1 MNIKYIFLVDHF
13 TYVLK
18 CKRKCPK
25 TLGSLNGEVYEDFLA
40 SHYNY
45 LQYAYFKSKCIFLSH
60 PVTKCIWWQ
69 FGEYFLL
76 IFNYR
81 GTTSCS
87 MPGSCKLSII
97 ASWWWKHVGKYEVL
111 PSSSKSPRWFLYSKR
126 GKYLYTS
133 IFLKLIFF
141 Q

>member
-45 LQYAYFKSKCIFLSH
+45 LQYAYFKSKCIFLGH

-69 FGEYFLL
+69 FGEYFYYYLITEGLL
-76 IFNYR
+76 AAACQAVASYLLLLPDDE
-81 GTTSCS
+81 S
-87 MPGSCKLSII
+87 MLANMRYYQALPK
-97 ASWWWKHVGKYEVL
+97 VQDDFFTPREVNTYI
-111 PSSSKSPRWFLYSKR
+111 RQYFWN
-126 GKYLYTS
+126 
-133 IFLKLIFF
+133 
-141 Q
+141 